1 MKMNVTATVSHALG
15 HWPRILPALGIQ
27 VLKNRH
33 QPCPVCGGS
42 DRFRFDDREGRGT
55 WYCNQCGAGD
65 GLKLVEKVFGVS
77 PSDAATKVA
86 AVTGSLPPADPAVT
100 AAAVAETEAARK
112 NAAAL
117 AQNLMAKTRPGTGN
131 AYLTRKGFPDR
142 ECRMLTGTHRAG
154 GVSWRA
160 GDLVVPLYDDSGEL
174 VNLQLIS
181 ADGRKRTLKGGQVR
195 GTCHTLEGQNQA
207 GKRLWIAEG
216 YATALTVHHL
226 TGETVMVALSSVN
239 LLSLASLARQK
250 HPACQ
255 IVLAADRDLSGDGQK
270 KAAAAA
276 DACEGVVALPP
287 VFGDWNDAFTQY
299 GGEATRKAIYDA
311 IRPPAESPF
320 DTMSEAEFSAM
331 STSEKAMRIYEHY
344 GEALAVDANGQ
355 LLSRYENGVWKVL
368 PPQDFARDV
377 AWLFQR
383 LRAPFSSG
391 KVASVVDTLKLIIP
405 QQEAPS
411 RRLIGFRNGVLDTQ
425 NGTFHP
431 HSPSHW
437 MRTLCDVDFTPPVD
451 GETLETHAPAF
462 WRWLD
467 RAAGGRA
474 LGHWPRILPAL
485 GIQVLKNRHQPC
497 PVCGGSDRFRFD
509 DREGR
514 GTWYCNQCGAGDGLK
529 LVEKVFG
536 VSPSDAAAK
545 VAAVTGSLPPAD
557 PAVTAAAGAET
568 DAARKNAAALAQTL
582 MAKTRPGTGNAYLTR
597 KGFPGRECRMLTG
610 THRAG
615 GVSWRAGDLVVPLY
629 DDSGELVNLQLISA
643 DGRKRTLKGG
653 QVRGTCHTLEGQN
666 QAGKR
671 LWIAEGYAT
680 ALTVH
685 HLTGETVMVALSS
698 VNLLSLASLARQ
710 KHPACQIVLAADRD
724 LSGDGQKKAAA
735 AADACEGVVALPPV
749 FGDWNDAFT
758 QYGGEATRKAIYD
771 AIRPPA
777 ESPFDTMSEA
787 EFSAMS
793 TSEKAMR
800 IYEHYGEALAVDA
813 NGQLLSRYENG
824 VWKVLPPQDFAR
836 DVAGLFQ
843 RLRAPFSSGKVAS
856 VVDTLKLIIPQ
867 QEAPS
872 RRLIGFRNG
881 VLDTQNGTFHP
892 HSPSHWMRTLCD
904 VDFTPPVEGETLE
917 THAPAFWRWLD
928 RAAGGRAEKRDVI
941 LAALFM
947 VLANRYDW
955 QLFLEVTGPG
965 GSGKSIMAEIATLL
979 AGEDNATSA
988 TIETLESPRERAALT
1003 GFSLIRLPDQEK
1015 WSGDGAGLKAIT
1027 GGDAVSVDPKYRD
1040 AHKGGCRDR
1049 QPAPG

>member
-1 MKMNVTATVSHALG
+1 
-15 HWPRILPALGIQ
+15 
-27 VLKNRH
+27 
-33 QPCPVCGGS
+33 
-42 DRFRFDDREGRGT
+42 
-55 WYCNQCGAGD
+55 
-65 GLKLVEKVFGVS
+65 
-77 PSDAATKVA
+77 
-86 AVTGSLPPADPAVT
+86 
-100 AAAVAETEAARK
+100 
-112 NAAAL
+112 
-117 AQNLMAKTRPGTGN
+117 
-131 AYLTRKGFPDR
+131 
-142 ECRMLTGTHRAG
+142 
-154 GVSWRA
+154 
-160 GDLVVPLYDDSGEL
+160 
-174 VNLQLIS
+174 S

-195 GTCHTLEGQNQA
+195 GTCHILEGQNQA

-255 IVLAADRDLSGDGQK
+255 IVLAADRDLSGDGQT

-331 STSEKAMRIYEHY
+331 SISEKAMRIYEHY

-368 PPQDFARDV
+368 PPQDF
-377 AWLFQR
+377 
-383 LRAPFSSG
+383 S
-391 KVASVVDTLKLIIP
+391 
-405 QQEAPS
+405 
-411 RRLIGFRNGVLDTQ
+411 
-425 NGTFHP
+425 
-431 HSPSHW
+431 
-437 MRTLCDVDFTPPVD
+437 
-451 GETLETHAPAF
+451 
-462 WRWLD
+462 
-467 RAAGGRA
+467 
-474 LGHWPRILPAL
+474 
-485 GIQVLKNRHQPC
+485 
-497 PVCGGSDRFRFD
+497 
-509 DREGR
+509 
-514 GTWYCNQCGAGDGLK
+514 
-529 LVEKVFG
+529 
-536 VSPSDAAAK
+536 
-545 VAAVTGSLPPAD
+545 
-557 PAVTAAAGAET
+557 
-568 DAARKNAAALAQTL
+568 
-582 MAKTRPGTGNAYLTR
+582 
-597 KGFPGRECRMLTG
+597 
-610 THRAG
+610 
-615 GVSWRAGDLVVPLY
+615 
-629 DDSGELVNLQLISA
+629 
-643 DGRKRTLKGG
+643 
-653 QVRGTCHTLEGQN
+653 
-666 QAGKR
+666 
-671 LWIAEGYAT
+671 
-680 ALTVH
+680 
-685 HLTGETVMVALSS
+685 
-698 VNLLSLASLARQ
+698 
-710 KHPACQIVLAADRD
+710 
-724 LSGDGQKKAAA
+724 
-735 AADACEGVVALPPV
+735 
-749 FGDWNDAFT
+749 
-758 QYGGEATRKAIYD
+758 
-771 AIRPPA
+771 
-777 ESPFDTMSEA
+777 
-787 EFSAMS
+787 
-793 TSEKAMR
+793 
-800 IYEHYGEALAVDA
+800 
-813 NGQLLSRYENG
+813 
-824 VWKVLPPQDFAR
+824 R

-892 HSPSHWMRTLCD
+892 HSPLHWMRTLCD
-904 VDFTPPVEGETLE
+904 VDFTPPVDGETLE

-1040 AHKGGCRDR
+1040 AYSTHIPAVILAVNNNPMRFTDRSGGVSRRRVIIHFPEQIAPQERDPQLKDKITR
-1049 QPAPG
+1049 ELAVIVRHLMQKFSDPMLARSLLQSQQNSDEALNIKRDADPTFDFIGYLETLPQTSGMYMGNASIIPRNYRKYLYHAYLAYMEANGYRNVLSLKMFGLGLPVMLKEYGLNYEKRHTKQGIQTNLTLKEESYGDWLPKCDDPATT